1 MFTQAELATTTWS
14 DHEIATLEQ
23 LVSRGELSKDLA
35 QQALSIN
42 QSRKTP
48 LRDILAAFD
57 AINLKDYAG
66 SLAEVS
72 SSLYAS
78 AILDTE
84 YFVYDLEFIRR
95 FDPALM
101 SRYLFIPLQWTSG
114 IVTVLTVDPNDAR
127 LEQWVREQAPDAEV
141 IPLVGTERDIKVM
154 LKRAFEE
161 QFLHNAVNA
170 LKESNPRQS
179 ASKVFTR
186 WQIALFGLLFGGFIV
201 GLLVD
206 TMLAL
211 TIMVVLIS
219 VLYMIGIGFRLM
231 ITLVGLYREKRAIK
245 PDIHAIPD
253 EELPVYSILVPVYKE
268 PQVVPHLLRALA
280 NMDYPH
286 EKLDVLLLLEE
297 DDLET
302 IAEAK
307 AAAPPA
313 YFRFIIVPTSHPK
326 TKPKACNYGLNFCR
340 GEYVTIYD
348 AEDIPEP
355 DQLRKA
361 VAAFCKGDDSLI
373 CVQAALNYF
382 NADEN
387 YLTRMFT
394 LEYTYWFDYILSG
407 LDKMGLPI
415 PLGGTSNHF
424 NMEKL
429 RTLGAWDPYNV
440 TEDADLGIRAAANG
454 YTVGVIQSTTFEE
467 ANKKTGNWI
476 RQRSRWIK
484 GYMQT
489 WLVHN
494 REPLTLLKRI
504 GLKDWLSYQML
515 IGGTVWVF
523 LINPIMWSFFLI
535 WQLFH
540 PAWMSTLF
548 QGWVWDFAFF
558 SLIFGNGVAIFL
570 NAIASLNRKQYRF
583 FLFALTNPIY
593 WVLHSIAAYKG
604 LWQLIRNPFY
614 WEKTTHGLTNVQVG
628 HLLTNTASPAE
639 KTGTEAI
646 GDDEE
651 ELEAA

>member
-1 MFTQAELATTTWS
+1 MLTQLELEQTTWNA
-14 DHEIATLEQ
+14 HEIATLQQ
-23 LVSRGELSKDLA
+23 LVDKGELSEELA
-35 QQALSIN
+35 KQALEIN
-42 QSRKTP
+42 YSRKTN
-48 LRDILAAFD
+48 LRDILAAFE
-57 AINLKDYAG
+57 AINLKDYAS

-72 SSLYAS
+72 SSAYAS

-84 YFVYDLEFIRR
+84 YFACDLEYVRR

-101 SRYLFIPLQWTSG
+101 ARYLFVPLQSTAG
-114 IVTVLTVDPNDAR
+114 IVSVLTIDPDEPR
-127 LEQWVREQAPDAEV
+127 LEDWIREQDPEVEV
-141 IPLVGTERDIKVM
+141 IVPLVGTERDIKMM
-154 LKRAFEE
+154 LKRAFGEE
-161 QFLHNAVNA
+161 FLHKAVNA
-170 LKESNPRQS
+170 LKEQNPRQS
-179 ASKVFTR
+179 ASKVFTDT
-186 WQIALFGLLFGGFIV
+186 QLVVMAALVTILGVSLLFNAMGTMRFI
-201 GLLVD
+201 
-206 TMLAL
+206 
-211 TIMVVLIS
+211 VVLIS
-219 VLYMIGIGFRLM
+219 CIYMIGIAFRLVV
-231 ITLVGLYREKRAIK
+231 TLVGIFLTDSKATEE
-245 PDIHAIPD
+245 DLHAVPD
-253 EELPVYSILVPVYKE
+253 EELPIYSILVPVYKE
-268 PQVVPHLLRALA
+268 PQVVPNLLRALA

-313 YFRFIIVPTSHPK
+313 YFRFIVVPTALPK

-361 VAAFCKGDDSLI
+361 VAAFRKGDGSLI

-382 NADEN
+382 NAHEN

-394 LEYTYWFDYILSG
+394 LEYTYWFDYILPG
-407 LDKMGLPI
+407 LDRLGLPI

-424 NMEKL
+424 DMAKL
-429 RTLGAWDPYNV
+429 RILGAWDPFNV

-454 YTVGVIQSTTFEE
+454 YTVGVIRSTTYEE
-467 ANKKTGNWI
+467 ANKKYGNWI

-494 REPLTLLKRI
+494 RDPLKLLSRI
-504 GLKDWLSYQML
+504 GLKDWLSYQLL

-523 LINPIMWSFFLI
+523 LINPLMWGFFLT
-535 WQLFH
+535 WVLFQ
-540 PAWMSTLF
+540 PGWMTELF

-570 NAIASLNRKQYRF
+570 NAIASLNRKQYKF
-583 FLFALTNPIY
+583 FLFSLTNPVY
-593 WVLHSIAAYKG
+593 WILHSIASYKG
-604 LWQLIRNPFY
+604 LWQLINNPFY
-614 WEKTTHGLTNVQVG
+614 WEKTTHGLTNVHVG
-628 HLLTNTASPAE
+628 HLLTTEKSKQETAADTAP
-639 KTGTEAI
+639 
-646 GDDEE
+646 
-651 ELEAA
+651 EAA